1 MNSTRSVF
9 CTLLGAESGEQARQ
23 AFSPVA
29 LRALLHDG
37 HVDQALTTDWHSPQA
52 LDVLAQETAARM
64 HTLGRPWCALRER
77 LDADQLAALR
87 AKAVREAAP
96 LLVGSQHVL
105 HSVCASW
112 NNEASYAMA
121 VLRIHAADVGEGLAG
136 AGRLARYAELLREL
150 GPSESGIDPLRIGE
164 DQSLSPGAFNL
175 AAMLVVMGHFPE
187 SLLPQILGVNLF
199 LRHAGLLP
207 MFAFLSQPAPAM
219 SFLDLRQHPSQPG
232 LDLGMLAGSAVCEYL
247 AQADASAAE
256 SVAQGYAWARC
267 QVETAHRALLDVLER
282 WVDPREAV
290 RDVIR
295 RRRPEACQYH
305 DSTRLAGVPMQPLL
319 QSDDALRLL
328 EHLANSAYVR
338 PGDPQRSPLLNALI
352 SPRGK
357 MFRIFSPDDV
367 MTLQRWIAG
376 LPYAQA
382 PSPEPAYLCWKDDG
396 QLQRARC
403 IEERGSVLSTA
414 VPTRQRYTRWL
425 RVELTPAEEQQARD
439 YVNRWLVKSARALRK
454 GRCPLPE
461 RWAPGVLRQWLQ
473 QQHEAANATL
483 DPDEAVPTREEVV
496 ADILALAPLTM
507 IDGAWLAG
515 FAHPSLASSGFASR
529 LFETYYDELGNGVT
543 AQNHPVIY
551 RQLLRAVHGELP
563 PTASAGYADAD
574 CFAEQDFD
582 LPLLWLAIGRYPQRY
597 CAEILGLNLAMELS
611 GVGGGYRRTHKALRA
626 YGYPTLFVDLHNA
639 IDNVATGHSAWAVA
653 SLDTYLS
660 AFGAT
665 DRDALWTRVRIGFA
679 ALNPPREDTM
689 LDKFKERMR
698 SLL

>member
-1 MNSTRSVF
+1 MNSARTVF
-9 CTLLGAESGEQARQ
+9 CALLSTESGEQARQ
-23 AFSPVA
+23 TFSPA
-29 LRALLHDG
+29 DLRALLRDVPVG
-37 HVDQALTTDWHSPQA
+37 QAMTNDWRCPQA
-52 LDVLAQETAARM
+52 LETLAQETADRVQRLA
-64 HTLGRPWCALRER
+64 RPWRALCARLETDER
-77 LDADQLAALR
+77 AVLR

-96 LLVGSQHVL
+96 LLVGSQHLL

-112 NNEASYAMA
+112 NNESSYAMA
-121 VLRIHAADVGEGLAG
+121 VLSIHAADVGKGLAG
-136 AGRLARYAELLREL
+136 AGRLPRYAELLREL
-150 GPSESGIDPLRIGE
+150 GPSENGIDPLRIGE
-164 DQSLSPGAFNL
+164 DESLCPGAFNL
-175 AAMLVVMGHFPE
+175 AAMLLVMGHFPE
-187 SLLPQILGVNLF
+187 SLLPQILGVNLY

-207 MFAFLSQPAPAM
+207 MFAFIAQPSPAT
-219 SFLDLRQHPSQPG
+219 SFLDLRRDPSEPNC
-232 LDLGMLAGSAVCEYL
+232 DLAVLAGTAVCDFL
-247 AQADASAAE
+247 AQADASAEQA
-256 SVAQGYAWARC
+256 VAQGYAWARW
-267 QVETAHRALLDVLER
+267 QVETAHSALLEVLER
-282 WVDPREAV
+282 WLDPREAA

-305 DSTRLAGVPMQPLL
+305 DSTRLAGAPMKPML
-319 QSDDALRLL
+319 QTDDALLL
-328 EHLANSAYVR
+328 LDHLANSAYVR
-338 PGDPQRSPLLNALI
+338 PGDPHRSPLLNALI

-367 MTLQRWIAG
+367 LILQRWIAG

-382 PSPEPAYLCWKDDG
+382 PSPEPAHLHWKDDG
-396 QLQRARC
+396 LLQRALC
-403 IEERGSVLSTA
+403 VDERGSVLCTT
-414 VPTRQRYTRWL
+414 VPPRQRYTRWL
-425 RVELTPAEEQQARD
+425 HVELTPAEEQQTRD
-439 YVNRWLVKSARALRK
+439 YVNRWLVRSARALSK

-461 RWAPGVLRQWLQ
+461 RWAPGALRQWLQ
-473 QQHEAANATL
+473 LQHVAANATL

-529 LFETYYDELGNGVT
+529 LFETFYDELGNGVLT
-543 AQNHPVIY
+543 QNHPVIY

-563 PTASAGYADAD
+563 ATASADYAAAD
-574 CFAEQDFD
+574 CFTDQDFD

-639 IDNVATGHSAWAVA
+639 IDNIATGHSAWAVA

-665 DRDALWTRVRIGFA
+665 DREALWTRVRVGFA